1 MTTAIHNNNNT
12 TKSWSS
18 PFPNV
23 FTEKEKQLMY
33 IAYVCITIVGLSSN
47 FAVCFV
53 ILKYRH
59 LRVIVNI
66 LILNLAISDIVACL
80 SVYPFVFVDSNTTGL
95 HGTSANMLCGITEGL
110 SIFFIVATV
119 SLLTLSVLSMS
130 RYIVINHPLRINWR
144 LKKGSI
150 KYIFTL
156 IWITSAALLIPSSVS
171 FKYDETKKFCFRE
184 WAPGIHTFTYFIFT
198 GLLGFFIPIFSLS
211 FTYVTSVYTLWWK
224 KSNVPNTRLSGSS
237 LPNGNIRVKKR
248 VSVLLGMLIVVYLLC
263 WMPFAIYWLLSAGIG
278 YYDGSDEML
287 IKGIRL
293 NRVTVFIALSNTV
306 LNPLVY
312 AFTNV
317 HLRTAF
323 WHCIRCRKLNAVAQR
338 RSMTGGP
345 TLVSYTARRHTI
357 HPESPIHI
365 ELKDFARPR
374 ELTL

>member
-1 MTTAIHNNNNT
+1 MTTTRNNT
-12 TKSWSS
+12 TIERSYPYSKIFS
-18 PFPNV
+18 
-23 FTEKEKQLMY
+23 EQEKQVMY
-33 IAYVCITIVGLSSN
+33 IAYFIIAIIGISSN
-47 FAVCFV
+47 FAVCFL

-80 SVYPFVFVDSNTTGL
+80 SVYPFVFVDHNTIGL

-156 IWITSAALLIPSSVS
+156 IWVTSAALLIPSSVS

-184 WAPGIHTFTYFIFT
+184 WAPGIHSFVYFMFT
-198 GLLGFFIPIFSLS
+198 GLLGFFIPIFSLT
-211 FTYVTSVYTLWWK
+211 FTYFTSVYTLWWK

-248 VSVLLGMLIVVYLLC
+248 VSVLLGLLIVVYLLC
-263 WMPFAIYWLLSAGIG
+263 WMPFAIYWLLSAGIN
-278 YYDGSDEML
+278 YYEASDEML
-287 IKGIRL
+287 IEGIRL
-293 NRVTVFIALSNTV
+293 NRITVFIALSNTV

-323 WHCIRCRKLNAVAQR
+323 WHCIRCKKLNAVAQR
-338 RSMTGGP
+338 TSMTGGP
-345 TLVSYTARRHTI
+345 TLVSYTERRHTM
-357 HPESPIHI
+357 HPVSPGPI
-365 ELKDFARPR
+365 ELTDFARPR
-374 ELTL
+374 EMTL